1 MALIAIVDDSK
12 LARVFNAAALRKLGH
27 ELLEIEPVSLF
38 EVLAVL
44 KERPPAVMV
53 VDYLMP
59 GCPGPSLVRA
69 CHEDASLS
77 SIKVVMLTAH
87 REEEIQGR
95 LANLGVQAVLH
106 KPVEPKVLEEAVN
119 RLLED

>member
-12 LARVFNAAALRKLGH
+12 LARVFNAAALKKLGH
-27 ELLEIEPVSLF
+27 ELLEIDPVSLF
-38 EVLAVL
+38 EVLGIL
-44 KERPPAVMV
+44 KERRPDVMI

-69 CHEDASLS
+69 CHEDATLA

-87 REEEIQGR
+87 HEDEIQGR
-95 LANLGVQAVLH
+95 LANMGVQHVLH
-106 KPVEPKVLEEAVN
+106 KPVDPKVLEGAVTQ
-119 RLLED
+119 LLES

>member
-38 EVLAVL
+38 GVLGAL
-44 KERPPAVMV
+44 KETTPDVMI

-69 CHEDASLS
+69 CHEDQSLA
-77 SIKVVMLTAH
+77 SIKVILLTAH
-87 REEEIQGR
+87 HEEEILNR
-95 LANLGVQAVLH
+95 MVNLGVQHVLH
-106 KPVEPKVLEEAVN
+106 KPVDPKVLEETVT
-119 RLLED
+119 RLLAE